1 MVGFYEALEALE
13 AQLVYPSAKESVFI
27 SSAFGRTL
35 AEDIKASENSPAF
48 NTSAMDG
55 YAIKCS
61 DMGSDI
67 VIKGFIQAGSDRS
80 YELKRGEAYKIFT
93 GALIPDGADAVVKV
107 EECRDSDGKLIIERD
122 SVKEYENIRRVG
134 DSYKKGDV
142 LLSQGTKVGA
152 VEVGLIASLGVSEV
166 DVFRLPSVGVVSFG
180 EELLSLSAKK
190 QLDSQKYSSNNYA
203 LCAYIQDLGAK
214 AYNLGVVKDNF
225 ESSKRVIVEALKSYD
240 VVVTTGG
247 MSKGDFDFI
256 QEILKEIDAKE
267 VFKGVKMKPGKP
279 IGVYKKDSKFIIGLP
294 GFPNSAFVTF
304 SLFGKPIIKA
314 LLGQNHEFITHKG
327 VLKESVRK
335 SGDRFEFRP
344 AEAYYEDG
352 RLTLSFSSKK
362 SNSSAIINNLVGSS
376 ALAML
381 PKEGEY
387 IAGSEVDVYMFKS
400 IGV

>member
-1 MVGFYEALEALE
+1 MVGFYEALEALQG
-13 AQLVYPSAKESVFI
+13 QLVFPEAKESVFI
-27 SSAFGRTL
+27 SSALGRTL
-35 AEDIKASENSPAF
+35 AVDIEASENSPTY

-55 YAIKCS
+55 YAIKRS
-61 DMGSDI
+61 DVGSDI
-67 VIKGFIQAGSDRS
+67 AIKGFIQAGSDRS
-80 YELKRGEAYKIFT
+80 FELKRGEAYKIFT
-93 GALIPDGADAVVKV
+93 GALVPDGADAVVKI
-107 EECRDSDGKLIIERD
+107 EECKESEGKLIIEKD
-122 SVKEYENIRRVG
+122 GAQEYENIRRVG
-134 DSYKKGDV
+134 DSYKKGDT
-142 LLSQGTKVGA
+142 LLQKGSKLGA
-152 VEVGLIASLGVSEV
+152 VEIGLIASLGISEV
-166 DVFRLPSVGVVSFG
+166 FVYKTPSVGVVSFG
-180 EELLSLSAKK
+180 EELLPLS
-190 QLDSQKYSSNNYA
+190 SQKELNSQIYSSNNYSI
-203 LCAYIQDLGAK
+203 CAYIQDLGAK
-214 AYNLGVVKDNF
+214 AYNLGVIKDDF

-267 VFKGVKMKPGKP
+267 VFKGVKIKPGKP
-279 IGVYKKDSKFIIGLP
+279 IGVYKKDSRFIVGLP

-327 VLKESVRK
+327 VLKESVK

-352 RLTLSFSSKK
+352 RLTISFSSKK
-362 SNSSAIINNLVGSS
+362 TNSSAIINNLAGST
-376 ALAML
+376 ALAIFED
-381 PKEGEY
+381 EGEY